1 MVFLLNDQNVFQYLV
16 KQKIIEQEAQ
26 KVQQIE
32 SKIRKNFNLL
42 IHFSNDR
49 SLLVKQE
56 PHDRNGKTNKDFL
69 DEWQV
74 YQLLRISPEL
84 EQIQTL
90 FPEALHFDSKHSI
103 LVFNYLK
110 NYCDLD
116 EFYTQ
121 KRIFPDS
128 IAAFV
133 GVNLARIH
141 RATYDRP
148 DYKNFLTQTALSEN
162 VDDKLAQTVPDFS
175 DELEKIT
182 PEIFG
187 QISTDGLK
195 FYELYQRY
203 ASLGQAIAQL
213 NADYEPICLIHNDLK
228 LSNILLHHEW
238 ESWQSPLDRV
248 GLNGDAETATGKE
261 AFIRFID
268 WEKWL
273 WGDPAAD
280 LGTLVASYLKIWL
293 KSLVVQAGIDLETAL
308 RLATTPLEAIQPS
321 IAALLQSY
329 LLCFPEIL
337 ERFSDFL
344 QRVMQFTGLAL
355 IESIQTKLHYHEPF
369 GNTEICMLQVAKTLV
384 CTPAQSIPTVCGV
397 AASDLLNLR
406 NPLTFKVSQGKLS
419 PPSNQSAPQGN
430 QSVRTEH
437 PSILFTQ
444 DEMLHDLVHNIQIRT
459 DFSIHHPY
467 YAPATPPIE
476 LGDRLSLLPA
486 NLQQNYLKAQLQN
499 YLYEIYFSGEALAQ
513 TEENGDLLPNSP
525 LENNTIRG
533 LNVQFYEQL
542 QHSNRGKGYFD
553 PNWRVLRCG
562 KDGRV
567 AVQKDALTLW
577 INSKR
582 HLSAEARSPVVGDS
596 VSIRLPNHQVET
608 EFYVAVGDAGLVP
621 DEADAI
627 ELYFNVTAAGVIEL
641 MQHLTQQFN
650 AIGIPFSFKVLADP
664 VEYGRYDSAILQVGC
679 IHYEQV
685 WQVLHPI
692 YQRLAPDSFHGSI
705 PLFIK
710 ALAPGIGLAEEPEN
724 DRFEDFGTNRFRL
737 VADALLSVW
746 QSSVDSPEGRI
757 KAIQQHFHQQGL
769 NWQQPYLN
777 PGSQDI
783 YPPLSAGNGVIEN
796 FEESLSLGKTV

>member
-16 KQKIIEQEAQ
+16 KQKIIEQEEQ

-56 PHDRNGKTNKDFL
+56 PHDRAGKTNQDFL

-74 YQLLRISPEL
+74 YQLLRINPEL

-90 FPEALHFDSKHSI
+90 FPEALHFNSKHSI
-103 LVFNYLK
+103 LIFNYLK

-121 KRIFPDS
+121 GQMFPS
-128 IAAFV
+128 AIAASV
-133 GVNLARIH
+133 GTSLAKIH
-141 RATYDRP
+141 RATCDRQ
-148 DYKNFLTQTALSEN
+148 DYKNFLTQNDHLEG
-162 VDDKLAQTVPDFS
+162 VDDERTGTAPDFS
-175 DELEKIT
+175 SELEKIT

-187 QISTDGLK
+187 RISIDGLK

-238 ESWQSPLDRV
+238 ESWQSPLDRL
-248 GLNGDAETATGKE
+248 GFASDAETATGKK

-273 WGDPAAD
+273 WGDPASD

-293 KSLVVQAGIDLETAL
+293 KSLLVKAGIDLETAL
-308 RLATTPLEAIQPS
+308 RLAPIPLRAIQPS

-329 LLCFPEIL
+329 LRCFPEIL
-337 ERFSDFL
+337 KRFPDFL

-355 IESIQTKLHYHEPF
+355 IESIQTRLHYHEPF
-369 GNTEICMLQVAKTLV
+369 GNTEICMLQVAKTLL
-384 CTPAQSIPTVCGV
+384 CTPLESIPTVCGV
-397 AASDLLNLR
+397 TAPDLLNLSY
-406 NPLTFKVSQGKLS
+406 PFVFQVAQEKISI
-419 PPSNQSAPQGN
+419 PSDRQARGGN
-430 QSVRTEH
+430 QVVQADR
-437 PSILFTQ
+437 PSTPFTQ
-444 DEMLHDLVHNIQIRT
+444 GEMLHDLVHNIQIRS

-486 NLQQNYLKAQLQN
+486 NLQQNYLRAQLQN
-499 YLYEIYFSGEALAQ
+499 YLYEIYFSGEALTQ
-513 TEENGDLLPNSP
+513 TEENGDRLPNSP
-525 LENNTIRG
+525 LENNTVRG

-553 PNWRVLRCG
+553 PDWRVLRCG

-577 INSKR
+577 INPKR
-582 HLSAEARSPVVGDS
+582 HLSAE
-596 VSIRLPNHQVET
+596 
-608 EFYVAVGDAGLVP
+608 
-621 DEADAI
+621 
-627 ELYFNVTAAGVIEL
+627 
-641 MQHLTQQFN
+641 
-650 AIGIPFSFKVLADP
+650 
-664 VEYGRYDSAILQVGC
+664 
-679 IHYEQV
+679 
-685 WQVLHPI
+685 
-692 YQRLAPDSFHGSI
+692 
-705 PLFIK
+705 
-710 ALAPGIGLAEEPEN
+710 
-724 DRFEDFGTNRFRL
+724 
-737 VADALLSVW
+737 
-746 QSSVDSPEGRI
+746 
-757 KAIQQHFHQQGL
+757 
-769 NWQQPYLN
+769 
-777 PGSQDI
+777 
-783 YPPLSAGNGVIEN
+783 
-796 FEESLSLGKTV
+796 

>member
-1 MVFLLNDQNVFQYLV
+1 MVFLLNDQNVFQYLIDQRIV
-16 KQKIIEQEAQ
+16 ELSNRISQP
-26 KVQQIE
+26 IE
-32 SKIRKNFNLL
+32 SKICKNFNLL

-49 SLLVKQE
+49 HLLVKQE
-56 PHDRNGKTNKDFL
+56 PHDRAGKTNQDFL
-69 DEWQV
+69 DEWRI
-74 YQLLRISPEL
+74 YQLLCINPEL
-84 EQIQTL
+84 EQIRTL
-90 FPEALHFDSKHSI
+90 FPEVLHFDSKHSI

-116 EFYTQ
+116 EFYNQ
-121 KRIFPDS
+121 KRIFPSS

-148 DYKNFLTQTALSEN
+148 DYKDFLTQTARSEN
-162 VDDKLAQTVPDFS
+162 VGDKLAETVPDFS

-213 NADYEPICLIHNDLK
+213 NADYKPICLIHNDLK
-228 LSNILLHHEW
+228 LGNILLHHEW

-273 WGDPAAD
+273 WGDPASD

-293 KSLVVQAGIDLETAL
+293 KSLVVRAGIDLETAL

-321 IAALLQSY
+321 IAVLMQSY
-329 LLCFPEIL
+329 LSQFPEVL
-337 ERFSDFL
+337 ERFPDFL

-369 GNTEICMLQVAKTLV
+369 GNTEICMLQVAKTLL
-384 CTPAQSIPTVCGV
+384 CTPVQSIPTVCGV
-397 AASDLLNLR
+397 TASALLNLQ

-419 PPSNQSAPQGN
+419 PPSNQSAPQDN
-430 QSVRTEH
+430 QAARTDRS
-437 PSILFTQ
+437 PIAFTPE
-444 DEMLHDLVHNIQIRT
+444 EMLHDLVHHIQIRS
-459 DFSIHHPY
+459 DFSIHHPHY
-467 YAPATPPIE
+467 TPSTPPIE

-486 NLQQNYLKAQLQN
+486 NLQQNYLRAQLQN
-499 YLYEIYFSGEALAQ
+499 YLYEIYFSGEESIR
-513 TEENGDLLPNSP
+513 TEENGSRLPDFP

-542 QHSNRGKGYFD
+542 RHSNSGKGYFD
-553 PNWRVLRCG
+553 PGWQVLRRG
-562 KDGRV
+562 KDGRF

-577 INSKR
+577 IHPKR
-582 HLSAEARSPVVGDS
+582 HLPAEARSPVVEDS
-596 VSIRLPNHQVET
+596 VSIRLPNHQVEA

-627 ELYFNVTAAGVIEL
+627 ELYFNVTAAGAIEL
-641 MQHLTQQFN
+641 MQHVTQQFN

-679 IHYEQV
+679 IYYEQV
-685 WQVLHPI
+685 WQVLQPI
-692 YQRLAPDSFHGSI
+692 YQRLAPHAFHSTI
-705 PLFIK
+705 PLFTK
-710 ALAPGIGLAEEPEN
+710 AIAPGIGLAEEPDD
-724 DRFEDFGTNRFRL
+724 DRVGDFGMSRLRL

-746 QSSVDSPEGRI
+746 KTPMDTPEGRMN
-757 KAIQQHFHQQGL
+757 AIQQYFHQQEL
-769 NWQQPYLN
+769 SWQQPYLN
-777 PGSQDI
+777 SDSQDI
-783 YPPLSAGNGVIEN
+783 YFPFDDANGAIERL
-796 FEESLSLGKTV
+796 EESLTLGKTV